1 MDITYNNGAR
11 FIRADLH
18 IHSYGKD
25 SGSFDV
31 TDQEMTPEK
40 IVDTAIDSN
49 LQIISKLDNIQIS
62 QKYYKLSH
70 M

>member
-49 LQIISKLDNIQIS
+49 LQISPPVSKQLENNEQS
-62 QKYYKLSH
+62 TF
-70 M
+70 